1 MRANQVVLECLRFVA
16 IDARRGEGAEAG
28 GDPVDDV
35 SRFDRCVDH
44 GAGGFHSVG
53 EIWPGDRPCPAIGD
67 LDYLARG
74 EWPAIDDNLGHDEDG
89 TGLIPDKP
97 GEADSVPGT

>member
-67 LDYLARG
+67 LDHLARG